1 MLKVQVVHEAIHLG
15 SSDSAIDRA
24 IGFCGLAKTASC
36 RVAGGSRPSAV
47 GGVGSA

>member
-24 IGFCGLAKTASC
+24 IGFCGLAKTAIHRAPIC
-36 RVAGGSRPSAV
+36 SRPSAV